1 MFPAREMALQK
12 PSTDETVKRLQDIA
26 NVGLKPLVVGL
37 DAGKVAITA
46 MDALALIEK
55 LREKVSE
62 QNSEIKLLKS
72 CLPSDLCPPGNAPP
86 FIR

>member
-1 MFPAREMALQK
+1 MFPAREMTLQK
-12 PSTDETVKRLQDIA
+12 PTADETVKRLQDIA

-72 CLPSDLCPPGNAPP
+72 CLPSNLCQPANAPP
-86 FIR
+86 II